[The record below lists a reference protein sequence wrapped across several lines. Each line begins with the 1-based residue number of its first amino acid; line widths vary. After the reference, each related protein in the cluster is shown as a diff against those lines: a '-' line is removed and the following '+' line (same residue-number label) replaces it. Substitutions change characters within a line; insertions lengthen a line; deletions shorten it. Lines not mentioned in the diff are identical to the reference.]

1 MARPKRNL
9 KKTFVIFCE
18 GDTEYNYFNGMKN
31 LPDLEMTLKPINMHG
46 GGYKSFLQ
54 AVKKET
60 TVNRIATF
68 IVVDGDRAQ
77 NISSELQ
84 ALKDLQEYCVRQNK
98 KDSTSPYFLIVDCPN
113 FEYVACL
120 HDLNYSDGNVESHI
134 RNKFQHD
141 NIASFKSNSKIFSFL
156 NSDSKNYKNAI
167 ERLEKRH
174 KVISNEYERSGIF
187 ITLLNSI
194 TNWDLIGHR
203 NSNIA
208 EIFNIVLD
216 S

>member
-1 MARPKRNL
+1 MARPTRNL

-54 AVKKET
+54 AIKKET

-77 NISSELQ
+77 NISAELQ
-84 ALKDLQEYCVRQNK
+84 ALKELQEYCARQNK
-98 KDSTSPYFLIVDCPN
+98 KDAASPYFLIIDCPD

-120 HDLNYSDGNVESHI
+120 HDLNFSGGNVENHI
-134 RNKFQHD
+134 KNNFNFGKLET
-141 NIASFKSNSKIFSFL
+141 FKSNPKVYSFL
-156 NSDSKNYKNAI
+156 NSGSKNYRNAI
-167 ERLEKRH
+167 EQLEKRL
-174 KVISNEYERSGIF
+174 KVISNEYERNGVF
-187 ITLLNSI
+187 VTLSDSI
-194 TNWDLIGHR
+194 TNWDLIGQR

-208 EIFNIVLD
+208 EIFKIVLD